1 MDIHNLRE
9 RSQRASFLP
18 NRVKYGE
25 SVLGAPLFYFPAQG
39 EVGSRGLIIAG
50 THGDE
55 TASMV
60 ALSCAL
66 RSIDAEALK
75 HDVVISVNPDGNQ
88 LGTRANANQVDLNR
102 AFPTQ
107 SWSAGG
113 DVYRWSTSCDVRDVK
128 VSTGSKETREPEI
141 THLIDLIAQRSPK
154 FIVSFHDPLA
164 CIDDPDSS
172 ELGHWLA
179 EKFGLPMVKD
189 VGYVTQGS
197 FGTWCKE
204 QNIPCVTV
212 ELPPISND
220 TAVEEY
226 LEPMVELLCK

>member
-1 MDIHNLRE
+1 MQKLRQ
-9 RSQRASFLP
+9 RSERASFMIKS
-18 NRVKYGE
+18 VKYGQ
-25 SVLGAPLFYFPAQG
+25 SVLGAPLLYFPSQSG
-39 EVGSRGLIIAG
+39 EESRGLIIAG

-55 TASMV
+55 NASMV

-66 RSIDAEALK
+66 RSIHAQDLN

-107 SWSAGG
+107 SWRAGG
-113 DVYRWSTSCDVRDVK
+113 DVYRWSTNCDVRDVK
-128 VSTGSKETREPEI
+128 VSTGSSESREPEI
-141 THLIDLIAQRSPK
+141 THLIKLIEERAPK
-154 FIVSFHDPLA
+154 FIVSFHEPLA
-164 CIDDPDSS
+164 CIDDPDTS

-179 EKFGLPMVKD
+179 EKFELPMVKD

-204 QNIPCVTV
+204 KNIPCVTV

-220 TAVEEY
+220 AAIEAY
-226 LEPMVELLCK
+226 LTPMIELLQK